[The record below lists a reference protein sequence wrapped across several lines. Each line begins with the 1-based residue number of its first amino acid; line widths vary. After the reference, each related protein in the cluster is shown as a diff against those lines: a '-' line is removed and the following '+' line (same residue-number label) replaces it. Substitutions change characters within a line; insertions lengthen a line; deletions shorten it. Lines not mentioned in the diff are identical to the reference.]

1 MQRREVV
8 GVPYVCHSACHC
20 SLRSSSSLWAE
31 RGGLATS
38 RQLAALV
45 LLFLCA
51 VWLLSPRVASA
62 QPANFPKTLS
72 ISTAATFVDSV
83 VPSSASNSFEVTLLE
98 TNPTEEGDYT
108 FRACTISGEPA
119 DDAVRVGRCQWTE
132 FEDKGYNLLY
142 FKFNWQD
149 EEDVGTDA
157 VWGEFCLLN
166 EFGAGN
172 WVRFYT
178 ADGTSESVVGSASGP
193 LTYPG
198 GKTEPPT
205 DVFNVA
211 GTWVVG
217 LSLISGRDCN
227 FIDLP
232 PMVQGTF
239 QFTQQDDMF
248 FGEEQG
254 AISELLSGYI
264 EGALTVSGLVE
275 PNGDFELFSEKGSAE
290 LLGCT
295 ITVFAEC
302 EGNFREES
310 LECMLP
316 VELSGSC
323 PAVPSACEEIEYHG
337 TITKTNTSSGA

>member
-8 GVPYVCHSACHC
+8 GVPYVCHSACHR

-31 RGGLATS
+31 RGRLATS
-38 RQLAALV
+38 LQLAALV

-62 QPANFPKTLS
+62 QPVNFSKTLS
-72 ISTAATFVDSV
+72 ISTTATFVDSEV
-83 VPSSASNSFEVTLLE
+83 SSSESNSFDVTLLE

-108 FRACTISGEPA
+108 FRDCTISGEPA

-132 FEDKGYNLLY
+132 FEDKGFNLLY
-142 FKFNWQD
+142 FRFNWG
-149 EEDVGTDA
+149 EVGTSA

-172 WVRFYT
+172 WVRFFT

-217 LSLISGRDCN
+217 LSLISGQDCKV
-227 FIDLP
+227 IDP
-232 PMVQGTF
+232 PPGVQGTF

-254 AISELLSGYI
+254 AISELLSDYI
-264 EGALTVSGLVE
+264 DGALNVEGSVE
-275 PNGDFELFSEKGSAE
+275 PNGDFELFSEEGSAE
-290 LLGCT
+290 LFGVCT

-302 EGNFREES
+302 KGNFREENI
-310 LECMLP
+310 ECMLP
-316 VELSGSC
+316 IELSGSC
-323 PAVPSACEEIEYHG
+323 PAVPSACEEIEYRG
-337 TITKTNTSSGA
+337 TISKTNTSSGA